1 MSTQNPTTPIPA
13 VDRPEARHSPL
24 ADQHEALLRRWIDAY
39 NEREEQ
45 READARGA
53 GYIAHAPGEP
63 APLDSEAW
71 TEMLAGYSTGFPDI
85 RLTVEEVAADEHM
98 VAARITFTGTHTG
111 EFQGLPPTNRKVA
124 FESVEINRV
133 VDGKVVEHWFQL
145 DQVAVLQQLGIVIL
159 PGPRML
165 MRILVHHAKKLG
177 ARVSRR
183 AG

>member
-1 MSTQNPTTPIPA
+1 MSTHDQTTPIPA
-13 VDRPEARHSPL
+13 GDRPEPRHSPL

-39 NEREEQ
+39 NERNEQ

-53 GYIAHAPGEP
+53 GYTAHAPGER
-63 APLDSEAW
+63 APLDSQAW
-71 TEMLAGYSTGFPDI
+71 TEMLAGYSSGFPDI
-85 RLTVEEVAADEHM
+85 HLTVEEVAADEHM
-98 VAARITFTGTHTG
+98 VAARISFTGTHSG

-145 DQVAVLQQLGIVIL
+145 DQVAVLQQLGMLII

-165 MRILVHHAKKLG
+165 MRILAHQAKKLG
-177 ARVSRR
+177 AKVSRR
-183 AG
+183 TS